1 MRIAFLCKRQ
11 YMGKDVIIDRYARL
25 YEIPRQLAEL
35 GHEVRGFCLSYQ
47 GHEEGAWT
55 HRVDAP
61 AGRLTWESRSL
72 GRLLLPGLLAYP
84 CRLLR
89 RLRAFEPDVLIG
101 ASDIP
106 HVALARWL
114 AGRLGIPYAVDLYDN
129 FEGYGQA
136 RIPGMVAALRSAVCH
151 AALVTTTSDLLKDH
165 VVSEYHAKGTVLSM
179 PSTIDKAIFSPREK
193 RACRRVLGLPPDA
206 LLIGTAGGLLR
217 SRGIDV
223 LYEAWTVIG
232 AAQPDARLVLAGPT
246 DEDCPPPR
254 RDDLIY
260 LGCLPH
266 EKTALLFNALDLG
279 VIYLKDT
286 VFGRYC
292 FPQKAYEMLACRLPI
307 VAADVGA
314 MPGLLEDAR
323 KLYHADDAES
333 LARTILSNLRSPAAS
348 VHEILDWRSVVAV
361 LETHLQMAANVSGTP
376 PLTGLS
382 RS

>member
-55 HRVDAP
+55 HQVAAS
-61 AGRLTWESRSL
+61 AGRLAWQSRSL

-84 CRLLR
+84 FHLLR
-89 RLRAFEPDVLIG
+89 HLRAFRPDVLIG

-106 HVALARWL
+106 QVVLTRWL
-114 AGRLGIPYAVDLYDN
+114 AGRLGIPYVVDLYDN

-136 RIPGMVAALRSAVCH
+136 KIPGMVVALRHAVRH
-151 AALVTTTSDLLKDH
+151 AALVTTTSELLKAL
-165 VVSEYHAKGTVLSM
+165 VVSEYRARGTVLSM
-179 PSTIDKAIFSPREK
+179 PSTIDHALFFPQEK
-193 RACRRVLGLPPDA
+193 RICREALGLPPDA
-206 LLIGTAGGLLR
+206 LLVGTAGGLLR
-217 SRGIDV
+217 SRGIGV
-223 LYEAWTVIG
+223 LYEAWNTVA
-232 AAQPDARLVLAGPT
+232 AAQPGARLALAGPV
-246 DEDCPPPR
+246 DKDCPPPPR
-254 RDDLIY
+254 NDVIY

-292 FPQKAYEMLACRLPI
+292 FPQKAYEMLACGLPV
-307 VAADVGA
+307 VAADIGA
-314 MPGLLEDAR
+314 MPDLLKDAR
-323 KLYHADDAES
+323 KLYRADDAAS
-333 LARTILSNLRSPAAS
+333 LARAILSNLQNPAACAP
-348 VHEILDWRSVVAV
+348 EILDWRGVVM
-361 LETHLQMAANVSGTP
+361 LLDEHLRACA
-376 PLTGLS
+376 
-382 RS
+382 R

>member
-11 YMGKDVIIDRYARL
+11 YMGKDVVIDRYARL

-35 GHEVRGFCLSYQ
+35 GHEVRGFCLSYR
-47 GHEEGAWT
+47 GHEEGVWT

-61 AGRLTWESRSL
+61 AGRLAWESRSL
-72 GRLLLPGLLAYP
+72 GRLLLPGFLAYP
-84 CRLLR
+84 FRLLY
-89 RLRAFEPDVLIG
+89 RLRAFEPDILIG

-106 HVALARWL
+106 HVVLAQWL
-114 AGRLGIPYAVDLYDN
+114 AGRLGIPYAADLYDD

-136 RIPGMVAALRSAVCH
+136 GIPGMVAALRYAVRH
-151 AALVTTTSDLLKDH
+151 AALVTTTSDLLKEK

-179 PSTIDKAIFSPREK
+179 PSTIDKSVFFPREK
-193 RACRRVLGLPPDA
+193 RLCRRALGLPPDA

-217 SRGIDV
+217 SRGIGV
-223 LYEAWTVIG
+223 LYEAWPAVR
-232 AAQPDARLVLAGPT
+232 AAHPGARLVLAGPV
-246 DEDCPPPR
+246 DEDHPPPR
-254 RDDLIY
+254 QDDVIY

-292 FPQKAYEMLACRLPI
+292 FPQKAYEMLACHLPI

-314 MPGLLEDAR
+314 MPGLLKDAR
-323 KLYHADDAES
+323 KRYRADDAES
-333 LARTILSNLRSPAAS
+333 LARTILSNLRNPVAS
-348 VHEILDWRSVVAV
+348 AHEIPDWRDVVAV
-361 LETHLQMAANVSGTP
+361 LETHLQMAANVSDKRP
-376 PLTGLS
+376 PTGVS
-382 RS
+382 Q

>member
-35 GHEVRGFCLSYQ
+35 GHEVHGFCLSYQ
-47 GHEEGAWT
+47 GHEEGVWA
-55 HRVDAP
+55 HQINAP
-61 AGRLTWESRSL
+61 AGRLTWESRSP

-84 CRLLR
+84 CHLLR
-89 RLRAFEPDVLIG
+89 RLRALRPDVLIG

-114 AGRLGIPYAVDLYDN
+114 AGRLGIPYAADLYDN

-136 RIPGMVAALRSAVCH
+136 RIPGMVAALRRAVRH
-151 AALVTTTSDLLKDH
+151 AALVTTTSDLLKDR

-179 PSTIDKAIFSPREK
+179 PSTIDKTVFSPREK
-193 RACRRVLGLPPDA
+193 RVCRQALGLPPDA
-206 LLIGTAGGLLR
+206 LLVGTAGGLLR
-217 SRGIDV
+217 SRGIGV
-223 LYEAWTVIG
+223 LYEAWPAV
-232 AAQPDARLVLAGPT
+232 AVAHPNARLVLAGPV
-246 DEDCPPPR
+246 DEACPPPR
-254 RDDLIY
+254 RDDVTY

-292 FPQKAYEMLACRLPI
+292 FPQKAYEMLACHLPI

-333 LARTILSNLRSPAAS
+333 LVRAILFNLRNPTAS
-348 VHEILDWRSVVAV
+348 VHEILDWRGVVAV
-361 LETHLQMAANVSGTP
+361 LDGHIRACVRQTKSG
-376 PLTGLS
+376 
-382 RS
+382 